1 MYVRVCVC
9 VCARV
14 RVCVHVCVCVCAR
27 VCVCVCVCVCMC
39 VCVCVREC
47 ACVLLIQFLCYL
59 PVQSTVPLIC
69 DIIFCIKH
77 TRCLCVCTSNRAD
90 GHIFG
95 HNGFCTE
102 EQHGNPL
109 AGTSPGNARTFPI
122 TTTDNTKRDL
132 LFPLS
137 DELHITWYWDITKV
151 SFKESQFTRRPYW
164 QNK

>member
-1 MYVRVCVC
+1 MCVYMC
-9 VCARV
+9 VS
-14 RVCVHVCVCVCAR
+14 
-27 VCVCVCVCVCMC
+27 VCVCVCVCVYMC
-39 VCVCVREC
+39 VCVSVCVYMCVCVR
-47 ACVLLIQFLCYL
+47 ACVLACIKYWCNYWFDFSVVYLCRI
-59 PVQSTVPLIC
+59 SLIC

-151 SFKESQFTRRPYW
+151 SFKESQFTRRSYW